1 MLARLI
7 LIVAPVLCSVNAHAA
22 AEFVLR
28 NGRIYTVNPAQPVVS
43 AVAIVGGRIVATG
56 AEADSPR
63 WMDSATRVFDL
74 EGRAAFPGFKDSHA
88 HLLSLGLSRLEIELA
103 DAADFD
109 EVIARAQRAAA
120 TQAAGSWIIGRGW
133 HEQKWVHPPAITV
146 SGFPVHQALSAAT
159 PKHPVVLSRA
169 DGHALIANARAM
181 ALMHITAKTRA
192 PPGGRIVHDAHGEPT
207 GVFID
212 RAMSLIHP
220 PAPSRATKRRAW
232 ELAFAE
238 CLRSGLTA
246 VDEPGLD
253 SADVALIKQ
262 LAGEGRV
269 PLRLYVM
276 LGGWPTLRHF
286 AHPEIGLAHGF
297 LTIRSVKLYADG
309 SLGSRGAALLAP
321 YADDPGNS
329 GQLIT
334 PIEELRRAANYS
346 LAHGF
351 QVNTHAIGDR
361 GNRLMLDLYEETAA
375 KDPRRRDLRW
385 RIEHAQILS
394 ARDIPR
400 FAKLGIIAS
409 MQPIHATS
417 DRPWAPQRI
426 GLARVQEGAYAW
438 HKLLASGAHIAFGT
452 DAPVESIDPLRNF
465 YAAVTRMSPSGEPP
479 GGFDPQERMTRE
491 EALRSYTLEGAY
503 ATFTEHEAGSIE
515 VGKNADLVVLS
526 KDIMQVPE
534 DEILAARVVMTIVA
548 GRIAWQEP
556 AGR

>member
-7 LIVAPVLCSVNAHAA
+7 LMMAPAVFSVNAHAA

-28 NGRIYTVNPAQPVVS
+28 NGSIYTVNPAQPVVS
-43 AVAIVGGRIVATG
+43 AVAIAGGHIVAMG
-56 AEADSPR
+56 ADADSPK
-63 WMDSATRVFDL
+63 WIDSATRVFDL
-74 EGRAAFPGFKDSHA
+74 EGRPAFPGFKDSHA
-88 HLLSLGLSRLEIELA
+88 HLLALGLSRLEIELA
-103 DAADFD
+103 DAPDFD
-109 EVIARAQRAAA
+109 EVIARVLRAAA
-120 TQAAGSWIIGRGW
+120 TQPAGSWIIGRGW
-133 HEQKWVHPPAITV
+133 HEQKWVHPPATTV

-192 PPGGRIVHDAHGEPT
+192 PPGGRIMHDAHGEPT

-212 RAMSLIHP
+212 RAMSLIEP
-220 PAPSRATKRRAW
+220 PAPSRTTKRRAW

-253 SADVALIKQ
+253 RADVALIKQ
-262 LAGEGRV
+262 LAAEGGV

-334 PIEELRRAANYS
+334 PTEELRRAASYA

-361 GNRLMLDLYEETAA
+361 GNRLMLDLYEETEA
-375 KDPRRRDLRW
+375 KDPRQRDLRW

-394 ARDIPR
+394 ERDIPR
-400 FAKLGIIAS
+400 FGKLGIIAS

-426 GLARVQEGAYAW
+426 GMVRVKEGAYAW

-479 GGFDPQERMTRE
+479 GGFDPEERMTRE

-503 ATFTEHEAGSIE
+503 ASFTEHEAGSIE

-534 DEILAARVVMTIVA
+534 DEILSARVVMTIVG
-548 GRIAWQEP
+548 GRIAWQEA